1 LEETDVCQS
10 NVFAIENDREELLM
24 EEVAGLDI
32 DGEKITMRSL
42 FGEPLSVLARIKE
55 IDLIKNR
62 IVIEKTAT

>member
-1 LEETDVCQS
+1 MCQS

-62 IVIEKTAT
+62 FVIEKTAT

>member
-1 LEETDVCQS
+1 MCQS